1 MRIFVIN
8 VELIN
13 SLRFFFLREEHFS
26 IGKII
31 SLKVSRLQVKIGG
44 YKVQRIMS

>member
-26 IGKII
+26 IEKII
-31 SLKVSRLQVKIGG
+31 SLKVSPGEDWWIQSAANNAVR
-44 YKVQRIMS
+44 